1 MTEYVTDCLLFLY
14 KFIYLWL
21 CWVFV
26 AEWAFSL
33 VAESRGSSLVAVC
46 RLLVALGS
54 LVTEHDV

>member
-14 KFIYLWL
+14 KFIYFWL

-26 AEWAFSL
+26 VEWAFSL

-46 RLLVALGS
+46 RLLVVLAS
-54 LVTEHDV
+54 LITEHGV